1 MHGDAESPPPEP
13 RAALECFSSLRAV
26 LVPAEGVPVS
36 VGEQKLSVHRLQ
48 KLGLQ
53 GTPGPPHPAGDRS
66 GSNYVL
72 IAFFQAVS
80 WEPGSSE
87 FMNK

>member
-1 MHGDAESPPPEP
+1 MQRALLLSPEQHLS
-13 RAALECFSSLRAV
+13 ALVPLRTV

-36 VGEQKLSVHRLQ
+36 VGEWKLSEHRLQ
-48 KLGLQ
+48 KLGLR
-53 GTPGPPHPAGDRS
+53 GTPGPPHPAGYRS

>member
-1 MHGDAESPPPEP
+1 MAMQRALLLSPEQHLSVLVP
-13 RAALECFSSLRAV
+13 LRAV